1 MSKVVIEEE
10 KLFVEEKN
18 TNYII
23 KEEKPKDIPDEEE
36 EEELIME
43 EEEEELIME
52 EEEELIMEEEEELI
66 MEEKNTDVIIE
77 EGAEKEKEENV
88 VNTFNRVEKTHST
101 INQMYILNL
110 DSKTERWDTMTNQL
124 KKVNNQLPYYQ
135 FCGVDGSK
143 LNMNEIRNNVPRV
156 SGKFF
161 MTQEIYGKAHSHYL
175 LWKNILKENMENN
188 LTNKDWFL
196 VLEDDAIIPDNFNE
210 YINNLQEFL
219 NKIPSDIINYTDMF
233 NLSPVGDYCKKK
245 NLHNKVMTLLT
256 SIGTMIKKK
265 RKFDNSILFQLDIM
279 KEKWSL
285 LNSNFPLCT
294 HAYLVN
300 KKQIENL
307 IKIIDEK
314 KIYYHLDWMLNF
326 EGLNINSITPISIK
340 RGGFNDA
347 TTSTLTNP
355 SLPVKVFTM
364 FNKELACDL
373 GKPAFNIMGMYQINI
388 LIIFYAIFILIWE
401 ALNIPGR
408 LNDFF
413 NRI

>member
-1 MSKVVIEEE
+1 MNTVLEEE
-10 KLFVEEKN
+10 IGE
-18 TNYII
+18 I
-23 KEEKPKDIPDEEE
+23 DEEE
-36 EEELIME
+36 EIGEIVE
-43 EEEEELIME
+43 EEEIGKIEEEDIREIE
-52 EEEELIMEEEEELI
+52 EEEIGEVVEEDVEEET
-66 MEEKNTDVIIE
+66 EKLANTTKIV
-77 EGAEKEKEENV
+77 EN
-88 VNTFNRVEKTHST
+88 KTNT

-110 DSKTERWDTMTNQL
+110 DSKTERWDTITNKL
-124 KKVNNQLPYYQ
+124 KSVGNQLPYYQ
-135 FCGVDGSK
+135 FSGIDGSK
-143 LNMNEIRNNVPRV
+143 LNTNEIRSNVPST
-156 SGKFF
+156 SGRFF
-161 MTQEIYGKAHSHYL
+161 MTPEIYGKAKSHYL

-188 LTNKDWFL
+188 LTHKDWFL

-210 YINNLQEFL
+210 YINNLQQFL
-219 NKIPSDIINYTDMF
+219 DTIPPDIIENTDMF

-245 NLHNKVMTLLT
+245 NFHNKVMTLLT
-256 SIGTMIKKK
+256 SIGTMIKQK
-265 RKFDNSILFQLDIM
+265 RKFDNSILYQLDIM

-294 HAYLVN
+294 HAYLIN

-307 IKIIDEK
+307 IKIIDER

-364 FNKELACDL
+364 FNKELACDM

-388 LIIFYAIFILIWE
+388 LIILYAIFILIWE

-413 NRI
+413 NRV

>member
-1 MSKVVIEEE
+1 MNKVLDEEEELIIEEE
-10 KLFVEEKN
+10 N
-18 TNYII
+18 TNEII
-23 KEEKPKDIPDEEE
+23 E

-43 EEEEELIME
+43 EENTDEIIGEEAKEEQEVE
-52 EEEELIMEEEEELI
+52 EEEKE
-66 MEEKNTDVIIE
+66 NVII
-77 EGAEKEKEENV
+77 GENV
-88 VNTFNRVEKTHST
+88 VNISNRVEKQNST

-124 KKVNNQLPYYQ
+124 KKANNLLPYYQ

-143 LNMNEIRNNVPRV
+143 LNMNEIRNNVPRG

-175 LWKNILKENMENN
+175 LWKNILKENMDNN
-188 LTNKDWFL
+188 LTPKDWFL

-210 YINNLQEFL
+210 YINKLQQFL
-219 NKIPSDIINYTDMF
+219 DTIPADIIDNTDMF

-245 NLHNKVMTLLT
+245 NFHNKVMTLLT
-256 SIGTMIKKK
+256 SIGTTIKSK
-265 RKFDNSILFQLDIM
+265 RKYDNSILHQLDIM
-279 KEKWSL
+279 TEKWSL

-307 IKIIDEK
+307 IKVIDEK

-388 LIIFYAIFILIWE
+388 LIIVYAIFIIIWE
-401 ALNIPGR
+401 AFNIPGR

>member
-1 MSKVVIEEE
+1 MNKDLDKEDLSKD
-10 KLFVEEKN
+10 N
-18 TNYII
+18 
-23 KEEKPKDIPDEEE
+23 KEEIIERENEEIIDEEE
-36 EEELIME
+36 IIGEEENKDEEIIDE
-43 EEEEELIME
+43 EENKDEEI
-52 EEEELIMEEEEELI
+52 
-66 MEEKNTDVIIE
+66 T
-77 EGAEKEKEENV
+77 KEKDISNI
-88 VNTFNRVEKTHST
+88 NNIITNKKNT

-110 DSKTERWDTMTNQL
+110 DSKTERWDTITKQL

-143 LNMNEIRNNVPRV
+143 LNMNEIRNNVPKV

-175 LWKNILKENMENN
+175 LWKNILKENIENN
-188 LTNKDWFL
+188 ITNKDWFL
-196 VLEDDAIIPDNFNE
+196 VLEDDSIIPDNFND
-210 YINNLQEFL
+210 YINNLQQFL
-219 NKIPSDIINYTDMF
+219 DTIPSDIIDNTDMF

-245 NLHNKVMTLLT
+245 NFHNKVMSLLT
-256 SIGTMIKKK
+256 SIGTSFKSK
-265 RKFDNSILFQLDIM
+265 RKYDNSVLHQLEIM
-279 KEKWSL
+279 EEKWSL

-307 IKIIDEK
+307 IKVIDKK

-373 GKPAFNIMGMYQINI
+373 GKPAFNIMGIYQINI
-388 LIIFYAIFILIWE
+388 LIILYALFIIIWE

-413 NRI
+413 NKI

>member
-1 MSKVVIEEE
+1 
-10 KLFVEEKN
+10 
-18 TNYII
+18 
-23 KEEKPKDIPDEEE
+23 
-36 EEELIME
+36 
-43 EEEEELIME
+43 
-52 EEEELIMEEEEELI
+52 
-66 MEEKNTDVIIE
+66 
-77 EGAEKEKEENV
+77 
-88 VNTFNRVEKTHST
+88 
-101 INQMYILNL
+101 
-110 DSKTERWDTMTNQL
+110 MT
-124 KKVNNQLPYYQ
+124 P
-135 FCGVDGSK
+135 
-143 LNMNEIRNNVPRV
+143 
-156 SGKFF
+156 
-161 MTQEIYGKAHSHYL
+161 EIYGKAQSHYL

-188 LTNKDWFL
+188 LTHKDWFL
-196 VLEDDAIIPDNFNE
+196 VLEDDAIIPDNFND
-210 YINNLQEFL
+210 YINNLQQFL
-219 NKIPSDIINYTDMF
+219 DTIPPDIIDNTDMF

-245 NLHNKVMTLLT
+245 NFHNKVMTLLT
-256 SIGTMIKKK
+256 SIGTTIKSK
-265 RKFDNSILFQLDIM
+265 RKFDNSVLHQLDIM

-294 HAYLVN
+294 HAYLIN

-307 IKIIDEK
+307 IKIIDER

-388 LIIFYAIFILIWE
+388 LIILYAIFILIWE

-413 NRI
+413 NRV